1 MPSPQPG
8 PSAWGS
14 PADFITQLFLLMG
27 KGWDLALEWAWHKAF
42 RSGQQILI
50 LLQSWPQILC
60 LDQGGGKSLDP

>member
-1 MPSPQPG
+1 
-8 PSAWGS
+8 
-14 PADFITQLFLLMG
+14 MG
-27 KGWDLALEWAWHKAF
+27 KGWDLALERAWHKAF